1 MSNPLQIL
9 LKNYL
14 EMEEYAKYNE
24 LLRQE
29 IISKYVKKV
38 QTKDAFFLYS
48 SMVELLE
55 SIEKNLSEKEISE
68 FRYFYDL
75 LKKDYSEKEL
85 SEVLTEFYKNIK
97 R

>member
-1 MSNPLQIL
+1 MNNPLQIL
-9 LKNYL
+9 LKNYI
-14 EMEEYAKYNE
+14 EMEEYTKYNE

-38 QTKDAFFLYS
+38 QEKDAFFLYS
-48 SMVELLE
+48 SMIELLE
-55 SIEKNLSEKEISE
+55 SIEKNLSGKEISE
-68 FRYFYDL
+68 FRCFYDL

-85 SEVLTEFYKNIK
+85 SEILTEFYKNIK

>member
-1 MSNPLQIL
+1 MNNPLQIL
-9 LKNYL
+9 LKNYI
-14 EMEEYAKYNE
+14 EMEEYTKYNE

-38 QTKDAFFLYS
+38 QEKDTFFLYS
-48 SMVELLE
+48 SMIELLE

-75 LKKDYSEKEL
+75 FKKDYSEKEL
-85 SEVLTEFYKNIK
+85 SEILTEFYKNIK

>member
-1 MSNPLQIL
+1 MNNPLQIL
-9 LKNYL
+9 LKNYI
-14 EMEEYAKYNE
+14 EMEEYTKYNE

-38 QTKDAFFLYS
+38 QEKDAFFLYS
-48 SMVELLE
+48 SMIELLE

-68 FRYFYDL
+68 FRCFYDL

-85 SEVLTEFYKNIK
+85 SEILTEFYKNIK